1 MGLSIHRT
9 IVVVVIDKTGSRY
22 TKLNIKQTSLKKM
35 SLILL
40 TGSAVSPSPCFFFI
54 SFFFFFYFFQ
64 LAPVG
69 VVDPLG
75 LKEKRRPCN
84 FLEEKEGINSKENHE
99 LQYI

>member
-1 MGLSIHRT
+1 MGLSIHCT
-9 IVVVVIDKTGSRY
+9 IVVVIDKTGSRY

-40 TGSAVSPSPCFFFI
+40 TGSAVSPSPCFFLFSFI
-54 SFFFFFYFFQ
+54 FFQ